1 MWNMKCMIIPLI
13 IITGIIIGATGIIT
27 EVLKK
32 NLEVMAGKHSV
43 GSLKKRDKYAWDI
56 THHKESSAV

>member
-13 IITGIIIGATGIIT
+13 IITGIIIGVTGIIR

-32 NLEVMAGKHSV
+32 NLEAMAGKHSV
-43 GSLKKRDKYAWDI
+43 DSLKKEREKYQEEKACDKR
-56 THHKESSAV
+56 